1 MRNILLMAYQI
12 SPTKGSEYGVGWN
25 FLINLSKN
33 NKVYIICGA
42 SGNHMGELDEIEEY
56 FKINPNTNIK
66 LITIYPSKT
75 MNFINYFNKIGIKPM
90 FYIAYKLWHLEAY
103 KRALSIIKD
112 EKIDLI
118 HHLNPI
124 GFREPGYLW
133 KIDKP
138 FVWGPVGGAVF
149 INKNLLKHIPIF
161 NKSLFLL
168 KNYINFIQLKF
179 SSRVRKAS
187 NKASTIIFANSDN
200 KKAFEKYLNVTG
212 EVISEQGSFTIKNNV
227 LKLDKSTFEI
237 VWAGNIDYRKNLFL
251 LLNILSKI
259 EAKKSWRLN
268 VIGDGAIIDS
278 LKEFSKNL
286 SLEDKIIWHG
296 RKTRSDTIN
305 IMKNSSIHIITSLAE
320 GNPAVMYEAISYGVP
335 TISLDQNG
343 MHDTLKNGNGI
354 LIPIST
360 YDETVNLFAKSIT
373 NLINNPFKLKELE
386 DKTKQLA
393 LNSTW
398 EDKIKR
404 FENIYDMAIKK
415 YESKK

>member
-90 FYIAYKLWHLEAY
+90 FYIAYKLWHLKAY
-103 KRALSIIKD
+103 ERALSIIKD

-133 KIDKP
+133 KINKP
-138 FVWGPVGGAVF
+138 FIWGPVGGAVF

-161 NKSLFLL
+161 NKFLFLL
-168 KNYINFIQLKF
+168 KNNINLIQLRF
-179 SSRVRKAS
+179 NSRVRKAC
-187 NKASTIIFANSDN
+187 NKASTIIFANTDN

-212 EVISEQGSFTIKNNV
+212 EVISEQGTFSVENNTLNSNENV
-227 LKLDKSTFEI
+227 FKI
-237 VWAGNIDYRKNLFL
+237 VWAGRIDFNKNLFL
-251 LLNILSKI
+251 LLNICSKI
-259 EAKKSWRLN
+259 SSNKDWKLN
-268 VIGDGAIIDS
+268 IIGDGKIKNS
-278 LKEFSKNL
+278 LFDFAKELNL
-286 SLEDKIIWHG
+286 ENNITWHG
-296 RKTRSDTIN
+296 IKTRFDTIN
-305 IMKNSSIHIITSLAE
+305 IIKDSNLHIITSLFE
-320 GNPAVMYEAISYGVP
+320 GNPAVMNEAISYGVP

-373 NLINNPFKLKELE
+373 NLINNPLELKELKN
-386 DKTKQLA
+386 KTKQLA
-393 LNSTW
+393 LDSMW
-398 EDKIKR
+398 EDKIKK
-404 FENIYDMAIKK
+404 FEDIYDIAIKN